1 MDHLTKEKRSLNMR
15 KIGSKNTKP
24 ELLVRKMLHHK
35 GIRFRLHAKD
45 LPGKPDIT
53 FKKYNTVLFVNGCF
67 WHMHDCKYGNVR
79 PKTNTEFWKQKRIKN
94 RERDQC
100 NDELLKS
107 SGWRV
112 LTYWE
117 CEIKDFDF
125 LNEKLKKDIPKLP
138 IFLIP
143 SLVSRC
149 I

>member
-1 MDHLTKEKRSLNMR
+1 MDVHTKTKRSYNMSR
-15 KIGSKNTKP
+15 IHGKDTKP
-24 ELLVRKMLHHK
+24 EMIVRKSCHK
-35 GIRFRLHAKD
+35 LGLRFRLHRKD

-125 LNEKLKKDIPKLP
+125 LNEKLKKD
-138 IFLIP
+138 FF
-143 SLVSRC
+143 R
-149 I
+149 

>member
-1 MDHLTKEKRSLNMR
+1 MKVCISEFTFKAFKKLFNDSL
-15 KIGSKNTKP
+15 KSHELILIDSSGS
-24 ELLVRKMLHHK
+24 LVR
-35 GIRFRLHAKD
+35 GQ
-45 LPGKPDIT
+45 GKPDIT

-79 PKTNTEFWKQKRIKN
+79 PKTNTEFWEQKRIKN
-94 RERDQC
+94 SERDKR

-125 LNEKLKKDIPKLP
+125 LNKKLKIDFFK
-138 IFLIP
+138 
-143 SLVSRC
+143 
-149 I
+149 